1 MTTEKTDIDKIFK
14 ILKAEYKKFPVPSV
28 TVISDDYKDPF
39 HVLVSCIISLRTK
52 DEVTYP
58 ASVRLFEKAPTP
70 EKISRLKVETIEK
83 LIYPAGFYKNKAA
96 QIKEI
101 SRIIYKEL
109 DNKTPDTIVELLK
122 FKGVGR
128 KTANLVMTLGH
139 GKPGICVD
147 IHVHRICNRWGYLK
161 TTKPDETEMVL
172 REILPK
178 KYWIP
183 INDLLVAYGQNVCK
197 PVSPYCSECKL
208 SKLCEKVGVTSS
220 R

>member
-1 MTTEKTDIDKIFK
+1 MSNFDIDSAFK
-14 ILKAEYKKFPVPSV
+14 ILKSEYKKFPVPSV

-58 ASVRLFEKAPTP
+58 ASMRLFTKAPTA
-70 EKISRLKVETIEK
+70 EKISRLKVTTIEK
-83 LIYPAGFYKNKAA
+83 LIYPAGFYKNKAS

-101 SRIIYKEL
+101 SRQIYKEF
-109 DNKTPDTIVELLK
+109 DKKTPDTIVELLK

-139 GKPGICVD
+139 KKPGICVD
-147 IHVHRICNRWGYLK
+147 IHVHRICNRWGYLE
-161 TTKPDETEMVL
+161 TTKPDDTEFKL

-197 PVSPYCSECKL
+197 PVSPFCSECKL
-208 SKLCEKVGVTSS
+208 SELCQKVGVEKS